1 MNTVIPALP
10 GIYKSNGNINY
21 SMNLN
26 KKFRKLNTN
35 DFEIIKVMPNASLKD
50 LCNEIKMAKN
60 EDENDK
66 EIKLYHYLNKET
78 GYTMISIYDNLNV
91 DGYERIDY

>member
-35 DFEIIKVMPNASLKD
+35 DFEIIKVMQNASLKD
-50 LCNEIKMAKN
+50 LCNEIKITKN